1 MLRFLISTSFIFL
14 TLFSYAQL
22 PPVFSDSENKNAQ
35 FSKLATTYLSP
46 TKIIWTNAEGNSSI
60 QNENYLLLKG
70 KGQAHLSNTN
80 ICTLKSDDK
89 NSPSILFDFGKEI
102 HGGIQILTGQGPTAK
117 PVKVRIRFGESVSE
131 AMSDIGEKGA
141 TNDHAIRDAVIEVPW
156 LGSLEFGNSGFR
168 FVRID
173 LVDKNT
179 ELLLKEVR
187 AKFVYQD
194 IPYLGSFK
202 CNDDLL
208 NKIWMTGAYTVH
220 LNLQDYLWDGIKR
233 DRLVWIGDIHPEVST
248 VNAVFGYNEAVPR
261 SLDLARDITPLPG
274 WMSGISSYS
283 LWWIITHKDWYM
295 NHGNLEYLKEQ
306 KDYLVPL
313 LKRLISLIDDN
324 GKEKLEE
331 LRFLD
336 WPSSGNTEAIQAGL
350 QALMVWAI
358 HDGGELCEILNDK
371 ATAEE
376 CRKAV
381 DKLKKYTPNPNNS
394 KQAGALLSITDLISP
409 EKGNEIVS
417 KDGVQNFSTFYGY
430 YMLQSL
436 AKAKNY
442 NGALASIREYWGG
455 MLSVGATTFWED
467 FDINWLKNASR
478 IDELPQAGKADIHG
492 DYGAHCYV
500 GLRHSLCHGWASGPT
515 AWLTQHV
522 LGVKVVEPGC
532 KVVKI
537 EPNLGDLEYAEGTY
551 PTPFGLIE
559 IKHTKEANGK
569 IKSDI
574 KAPKGVKI
582 LK

>member
-1 MLRFLISTSFIFL
+1 MLRILLIASFIL
-14 TLFSYAQL
+14 LSSLSYAQL
-22 PPVFSDSENKNAQ
+22 PPAFSTEENEKAQISE
-35 FSKLATTYLSP
+35 LTTTYLSP
-46 TKIIWTNAEGNSSI
+46 TRIVWMNSGGNASI
-60 QNENYLLLKG
+60 ENENTLLLKG
-70 KGQAHLSNTN
+70 KGQAVLSNVN
-80 ICTLKSDDK
+80 ICTIKSDGE
-89 NSPSILFDFGKEI
+89 NTPSILFDFGKEI
-102 HGGIQILTGQGPTAK
+102 HGGIQILTGQSSVSK
-117 PVKVRIRFGESVSE
+117 PVKIRIRFGESVSE

-141 TNDHAIRDAVIEVPW
+141 TNDHAIRDAIVEVPW
-156 LGSLEFGNSGFR
+156 LGNFEFGNSGFR

-173 LVDKNT
+173 LVEKNA

-187 AKFVYQD
+187 AKFIYQD

-202 CNDDLL
+202 CNDQLL
-208 NKIWMTGAYTVH
+208 NDIWMTGAYTVH

-295 NHGNLEYLKEQ
+295 NHGDLDYLKEQ
-306 KDYLVPL
+306 KEYLVPL
-313 LKRLISLIDDN
+313 LKRLMSLIDDN
-324 GKEKLEE
+324 GKEKLGE

-358 HDGGELCEILNDK
+358 SDGGELCEILNDK
-371 ATAEE
+371 QTAEE

-381 DKLKKYTPNPNNS
+381 EKLKKYTSNPNNS
-394 KQAGALLSITDLISP
+394 KQAGSLLSIAGLISP
-409 EKGNEIVS
+409 EEGNRIVTNN
-417 KDGVQNFSTFYGY
+417 GVHNFSTFYGY

-436 AKAKNY
+436 AKAGNY
-442 NGALASIREYWGG
+442 LGGLESIREYWGG

-478 IDELPQAGKADIHG
+478 IDELPQAGKVDIHG

-522 LGVKVVEPGC
+522 LGIKVVEPGC

-537 EPNLGDLEYAEGTY
+537 EPNLGDLEYAEGSF
-551 PTPFGLIE
+551 PTPLGVIKV
-559 IKHTKEANGK
+559 KHTKEANGK

-574 KAPKGVKI
+574 KAPKGIKI
-582 LK
+582 IK